1 MDKAVKVGLELAEV
15 RALSAQG
22 IPKVFLFQASR
33 MRVAAAVI
41 ICCSPSC
48 PCCGFAGWHSRA
60 GSVGLGWTVAQC
72 RGSAQFCE
80 WPCKHH
86 KPMPQ
91 SHKRVL
97 AHKSRGLSCARCE
110 PCCPVQVG

>member
-22 IPKVFLFQASR
+22 IPTVFLFQASS

-48 PCCGFAGWHSRA
+48 PCGFAGWHSRA
-60 GSVGLGWTVAQC
+60 GGVGLD
-72 RGSAQFCE
+72 
-80 WPCKHH
+80 
-86 KPMPQ
+86 
-91 SHKRVL
+91 
-97 AHKSRGLSCARCE
+97 
-110 PCCPVQVG
+110 CCPVQGLCSVL